1 MRFEQFTR
9 TFVGEL
15 GATRPSHSRGQ
26 NLALRFIMLKELRQL
41 WSSLPHKAEAA
52 ALMVAWTLLFHF
64 LGNSV
69 LGYVDTRSMFV
80 WLDTLYTNAEKTDSD
95 DAFGRYVPF
104 LVLVLMV
111 VRRDVLLPAVKKAWT
126 PGLFILA
133 GAVVLHGVGFLVQQ
147 TRISLVAFLVGLF
160 GIMGTLWGRDWLRA
174 VFFPFFLL
182 GFSLPVAAY
191 LDGPTFKLRLFS
203 TWVST
208 RFCTDILSL
217 KLERIGTMVFFPA
230 SLTKPGFQ
238 FEVAAACSG
247 IRSLTVVLLLTLA
260 YSWLNFT
267 SPWRRAIV
275 VLASIPL
282 ALLGNI
288 VRLITTFCVAEA
300 WDQEAASWVE
310 TKAGFITFSVALAG
324 VFLLG
329 RILREP
335 GSNGPNPPDEPEPEP
350 EPEPAPR
357 PTSSC

>member
-1 MRFEQFTR
+1 
-9 TFVGEL
+9 
-15 GATRPSHSRGQ
+15 
-26 NLALRFIMLKELRQL
+26 MLKELRQL
-41 WSSLPHKAEAA
+41 WSDLPHKAEAA
-52 ALMVAWTLLFHF
+52 ALIIAWVLLFHF

-104 LVLVLMV
+104 LVLVLML
-111 VRRDVLLPAVKKAWT
+111 VRRDELLAAIKRTWT
-126 PGLFILA
+126 PGLLLIG
-133 GAVVLHGVGFLVQQ
+133 GAIVLHAVGFLIQQ
-147 TRISLVAFLVGLF
+147 TRVSLVAFLVGLY
-160 GIMGTLWGRDWLRA
+160 GIMGLLWGRDWLRA
-174 VFFPFFLL
+174 IFFPYFLL

-208 RFCTDILSL
+208 HFCTDILSI
-217 KLERIGTMVFFPA
+217 KLQRIGTMVFFPPT
-230 SLTKPGFQ
+230 LTKPGFR

-260 YSWLNFT
+260 FAWLNFT
-267 SPWRRAIV
+267 SPWRRAVI

-324 VFLLG
+324 VFLIG
-329 RILREP
+329 RFLREP
-335 GSNGPNPPDEPEPEP
+335 GSPSGHGPTDPEPEPEP
-350 EPEPAPR
+350 EPEPRPAPR
-357 PTSSC
+357 AS